1 MSVDERVAPASTP
14 IQVALLGEISTWRS
28 GVLAPL
34 PGTRAR
40 SLLVALAR
48 DPGRSRSAQALIDEV
63 WGEDPP
69 RSPMNALHTRVSR
82 LRAALPD
89 GALEIGPAGYRLA
102 VPRHAVDL
110 TRAEDVARR
119 LRGRGNGR
127 SVGPDEI
134 RDALALWRGDPGA
147 DLPGGAAATELAAD
161 AAVIRGQLEAAELAA
176 LVAAEDWDAASRRR
190 GPTSPPNRWTS
201 RGTRT

>member
-1 MSVDERVAPASTP
+1 MDQHMNVDERVAPASTP

-69 RSPMNALHTRVSR
+69 RSPMNALHTQVSR
-82 LRAALPD
+82 LRAALP
-89 GALEIGPAGYRLA
+89 
-102 VPRHAVDL
+102 
-110 TRAEDVARR
+110 
-119 LRGRGNGR
+119 
-127 SVGPDEI
+127 
-134 RDALALWRGDPGA
+134 
-147 DLPGGAAATELAAD
+147 
-161 AAVIRGQLEAAELAA
+161 
-176 LVAAEDWDAASRRR
+176 
-190 GPTSPPNRWTS
+190 
-201 RGTRT
+201 

>member
-1 MSVDERVAPASTP
+1 MSVDETVAPASAP
-14 IQVALLGEISTWRS
+14 IQVALLGEVSTRRS
-28 GVLAPL
+28 GALAPL

-69 RSPMNALHTRVSR
+69 RSPMNALHTQVSR

-102 VPRHAVDL
+102 VSRDAVDL

-119 LRGRGNGR
+119 LQGRGHGGGA
-127 SVGPDEI
+127 GPDEI
-134 RDALALWRGDPGA
+134 RCVLALWRGDPGA
-147 DLPGGAAATELAAD
+147 DLPERPPAPRRAAGPHHPGVRCGGRCGRPL
-161 AAVIRGQLEAAELAA
+161 G
-176 LVAAEDWDAASRRR
+176 
-190 GPTSPPNRWTS
+190 
-201 RGTRT
+201 